1 MHATASAITRG
12 TRRASTSALPGTN
25 RPSTLR
31 TPRSRSSSSS
41 PWCEESSTARRT
53 TRATCRARSPET
65 GRPVGPEGSL
75 QKSPGRSPSYAHDMA
90 SRAYVLSLPE
100 RVIRSALGL
109 SAGLLREV
117 GEVVLPQ
124 AVGRSALYRS
134 LVDTT
139 LRYVIEQVGGAKGL
153 YPPEPP
159 QPADFLAR
167 RGAGHAIELLGIVAF
182 RVSPVWVLAALADL
196 SGLGRRLIP
205 EIAEAL
211 RAEGLVG
218 ETSRIE
224 SVDQLLDALEKTSS
238 RLAQTMYVPPLN
250 VAELRKEWQA
260 IRSQARGANP
270 LQLPSAAAVG
280 KQWGQLKEESTR
292 QGRSIFETSSLV
304 AIAAVRALP
313 AKAR

>member
-1 MHATASAITRG
+1 
-12 TRRASTSALPGTN
+12 
-25 RPSTLR
+25 
-31 TPRSRSSSSS
+31 
-41 PWCEESSTARRT
+41 
-53 TRATCRARSPET
+53 
-65 GRPVGPEGSL
+65 V
-75 QKSPGRSPSYAHDMA
+75 A
-90 SRAYVLSLPE
+90 SRAYLLSLPE

-124 AVGRSALYRS
+124 GVRRSALYKS

-139 LRYVIEQVGGAKGL
+139 LRYVIEQVGGAKGV
-153 YPPEPP
+153 YPSEQP

-205 EIAEAL
+205 EIAGAL
-211 RAEGLVG
+211 TAEGLLG
-218 ETSRIE
+218 ETSGIE

-270 LQLPSAAAVG
+270 LQLPSPAAIG
-280 KQWGQLKEESTR
+280 TQWQQLKEESTR

-304 AIAAVRALP
+304 ALAALRALP
-313 AKAR
+313 ARARWLTVSTGVGAGRAGKVLAADVLEGYSRTLAELRTVGYLAYARRQLSPYLRACVDQFSAQQRTLTQRLLGRMRRN

>member
-1 MHATASAITRG
+1 
-12 TRRASTSALPGTN
+12 
-25 RPSTLR
+25 
-31 TPRSRSSSSS
+31 
-41 PWCEESSTARRT
+41 
-53 TRATCRARSPET
+53 
-65 GRPVGPEGSL
+65 
-75 QKSPGRSPSYAHDMA
+75 MA

-124 AVGRSALYRS
+124 AVRRSALYRS

-139 LRYVIEQVGGAKGL
+139 LRYVIEQVGGAKGV
-153 YPPEPP
+153 YPTEPP

-224 SVDQLLDALEKTSS
+224 SVDQLLDAFERTSS

-280 KQWGQLKEESTR
+280 RQWGQLKEESTR

-313 AKAR
+313 GKARWLTVSTGVGARRAGKLLAADILDGYSQTLDELRTVGYVPYAKRQLSPYLRACVEQFSQQQRTLTQRLLGRMRKD